1 MEKIDFHLQIQF
13 HPKNNSSRILR
24 QYVKLRM
31 SFRFKCRVRKCRNFL
46 KQKIFPYAQIP
57 LDPPQQIFEISLRLG
72 MLTFQHA
79 FEIRHVDFF
88 NLSVAAMTTQ
98 IYCLDRIS
106 IFYQKYIVLLLK

>member
-1 MEKIDFHLQIQF
+1 
-13 HPKNNSSRILR
+13 
-24 QYVKLRM
+24 M

-106 IFYQKYIVLLLK
+106 IFIKKCIVLLSKLSDVDNYD